1 MNAILIK
8 PSSKS
13 VYSKL
18 MELIISSKSEAKI
31 LSEDEELDLLLS
43 DGIEEGMKSGKAS
56 KTRVKKFFAK
66 HGVRIH

>member
-13 VYSKL
+13 VYSKF

-56 KTRVKKFFAK
+56 KLRVKKFFAK

>member
-13 VYSKL
+13 VYSKFI
-18 MELIISSKSEAKI
+18 ELIKTSKSEAKI

-43 DGIEEGMKSGKAS
+43 DGIEEGMKTGKAS
-56 KTRVKKFFAK
+56 KESVNKFFAK

>member
-8 PSSKS
+8 PSNKS
-13 VYSKL
+13 VYSKF

-56 KTRVKKFFAK
+56 KARVKKFFAK
-66 HGVRIH
+66 HGIRID